1 MPPMLRRLIG
11 SILLALA
18 LAGSQHV
25 TVMADRPVYVVC
37 QLPNTTELLIVA
49 QNFGGIGQAVQH
61 CVKFW
66 RGAPVGI
73 SR

>member
-1 MPPMLRRLIG
+1 MLRRLIG

-18 LAGSQHV
+18 LAASQHV
-25 TVMADRPVYVVC
+25 TVMADRPLYVVC
-37 QLPNTTELLIVA
+37 QLPDMTILIVA
-49 QNFGGIGQAVQH
+49 ENFGGIGRAVQH

-66 RGAPVGI
+66 KGDPQGL